1 MTPDNFYF
9 QLRKHFNSSQIKVL
23 VPAIMQEPLVW
34 NYVSK
39 NLSELLENPLFAD
52 VSQWTPERLG
62 LFALGYLREDNSS
75 LAKANQKAVQMMN
88 MAEKPVQVV
97 FSLAQAIAII
107 LCNIDRT
114 SQKQEKRYLLDLDKN
129 DFALDKNGWKA
140 VYACIPI
147 EKLTLKNS
155 PLEMA
160 IHCALCQPIEEE
172 KLAFL
177 ISEFVK
183 EADYTEKATTLQL
196 ISLSGRK
203 SLMQQVANN
212 MIENTKQK
220 ISIGLN
226 EIPNLRS
233 LAMIYQAA
241 GKTDEAIS
249 ILNTCTEE
257 LGKAQTNIG
266 EQQESVENDHTTVFY
281 DDGDDGINTD
291 LKTLKVLQENGN
303 IADAG
308 NLILGITAKLIERA
322 ASGKS
327 VVHIPQYIL
336 DSNPTLLINQL
347 QELGQDQDA
356 LQVALLFLKYRPT
369 DVRLL
374 TAISILL
381 ESLGD
386 YSNAALY
393 AEIVASLDPEEK
405 QFQYRMA
412 NLFGAMN
419 DWEASYQT
427 WKQVLTDKD
436 EMEEIPL
443 LGLANAA
450 LHTNREDEV
459 QIATQKV
466 IEKNSNCAEAYR
478 IRGKSFI
485 QTGKISEAI
494 DTFNNAVLLN
504 ADDQDSWLALASAY
518 ASTGEEGTSV
528 EVLRKACTANP
539 ESVEINYA
547 LADALLNTGEPSEAI
562 PFLKKCVNLA
572 PKHSDTALKLGRTL
586 GSLGNYAEAEQ
597 ILKNAFQKWPTDLSI
612 AKELSKVLI
621 NSNKKIEAVKP
632 LEVVTNS
639 QNASIDDLM
648 TYADCLLVGETPLYL
663 KQSEPGEEVLNRAIA
678 ALKRVLASD
687 KSNQKAI
694 MLAGEAFLSLGEPK
708 LAKDL
713 YLQVIDQTQKKGISF
728 NSPRMKTGLGLACMQ
743 LGDNETAI
751 ALLQDASSLESENI
765 FLLQKLAE
773 AYEQVKLGNDAAQ
786 AAECALKLEPKNIN
800 NLNWYARLAERL
812 GKFDESIHAHETAAE
827 MESNNPSHALE
838 AARLLI
844 QQGDSEHA
852 RTWLEKAIQMEV
864 LSPED
869 YRNAAYCFLRLQD
882 TQLGFDCLE
891 KAVVSS
897 NAPSAD
903 MVLELSILTRSL
915 YGDEKA
921 LHVLQK
927 GMKELPEARSLLTFQ
942 ADLYHALH
950 HDQEALASL
959 EKAKQINIDD
969 RVLEK
974 IAQIGTDGLFNS
986 PLSDPLD
993 SDEGIDIRMAALYI
1007 HQGNLKGGLEILEGL
1022 LKQNPD
1028 NLLLRTK
1035 AIETAYSLLDFD
1047 KVEELSI
1054 SERPETSEIG
1064 TDQLPLWIE
1073 YLSLLTEIAL
1083 HKNKD
1088 VEASLIL
1095 NDLISIDPK
1104 SARVKALQAR
1114 LLNRKGDTTIAKMAF
1129 QDADQSSRIE
1139 WKVLSKDDAWLS
1151 GLSTISCSSWLADA
1165 ALELGYLS
1173 YAWNESEKAS
1183 NNQKG
1188 SLKNILQVIKIIVN
1202 AAYTD
1207 RLRNE
1212 LFVITNSVSPAI
1224 LEDGIGKLENANEEA
1239 KSIGRNSAIEEWYT
1253 IGKAILHPIPANVHA
1268 MLQYQPSPET
1278 AIYHV
1283 AVLRWI
1289 NNHANA
1295 LEICEKF
1302 DNDPN
1307 IQLNKALCNYPTN
1320 IEEGGRS
1327 IAKAISLAPGQPL
1340 NFVLASIISA
1350 EKKNQKSAYSDI
1362 EAALKIWQ
1370 DEPEWLFMAA
1380 KYADDLGNSEL
1391 AIEMYKKSA
1400 LFENGSGKY
1409 VLAYGNALLDAGK
1422 AAEAVEFLEPHVG
1435 QYTNDQE
1442 IRISL
1447 GTAYLKSGKLEEAA
1461 TIVRKLIEDNC
1472 ATSDCYMLISQLAY
1486 RECKDDEAIVAAHKA
1501 VNLNPKD
1508 KAAIYFLV
1516 QLLRTLDKPV
1526 EALSNL
1532 EQHLKEVEGEPE
1544 FDLLHA
1550 ELVYEVDGAHAAL
1563 PLIEEINKVNNKSLN
1578 VLKLMAKVWNECG
1591 ETEKFIQAAQE
1602 GLKINPADTDLNL
1615 WLGKSQSK
1623 TGQLDQAVQYYS
1635 TVIQQKPENIEAYLD
1650 LAALFQKRREEI
1662 QAVQVLQKAIEAFP
1676 QDHRPYYEAGL
1687 ILREMKDFPG
1697 AEVMLR
1703 RAAELSPADL
1713 QIRRQLG
1720 AIIALNLVHQV

>member
-1 MTPDNFYF
+1 MTLDNFYF
-9 QLRKHFNSSQIKVL
+9 QLRKRFNPTQIKVL

-75 LAKANQKAVQMMN
+75 LAKANQKAAQMMN

-97 FSLAQAIAII
+97 FSLAQATAII

-114 SQKQEKRYLLDLDKN
+114 SPKNVKSNVLNLDKN
-129 DFALDKNGWKA
+129 DFALDKNGLKA

-147 EKLTLKNS
+147 EKLTLENS

-160 IHCALCQPIEEE
+160 IHCALCQPVEEE
-172 KLAFL
+172 KLALL

-183 EADYTEKATTLQL
+183 EADFTQKATTLQI

-203 SLMQQVANN
+203 SLMQQVANK
-212 MIENTKQK
+212 MIENTKLN
-220 ISIGLN
+220 ISIRLN
-226 EIPNLRS
+226 EIPTLRS
-233 LAMIYQAA
+233 QAMIYQAA
-241 GKTDEAIS
+241 GKIDEANS
-249 ILNTCTEE
+249 LLNACTEE
-257 LGKAQTNIG
+257 LGKIQTNIG
-266 EQQESVENDHTTVFY
+266 EQQKAVKNDYPAIFY

-308 NLILGITAKLIERA
+308 NIVLGITAKLIERA

-327 VVHIPQYIL
+327 VVQIPQYIL
-336 DSNPTLLINQL
+336 DSNPTLLIDQL

-369 DVRLL
+369 DVKLL
-374 TAISILL
+374 TAISLLL
-381 ESLGD
+381 ENLGD
-386 YSNAALY
+386 YSSAALY
-393 AEIVASLDPEEK
+393 AEIVASLNPEEK
-405 QFQYRMA
+405 QAQYRMA
-412 NLFGAMN
+412 DLYGAMK

-427 WKQVLTDKD
+427 WKHVLAD
-436 EMEEIPL
+436 MEEKEENPL
-443 LGLANAA
+443 LGLAQAA
-450 LHTNREDEV
+450 LHTNRDVEV
-459 QIATQKV
+459 QAVTQQV
-466 IEKNSNCAEAYR
+466 IEKNNNCAEAYR
-478 IRGKSFI
+478 IRGKSFF
-485 QTGKISEAI
+485 QTGQISEAI
-494 DTFNNAVLLN
+494 DSFNNAIMLSV
-504 ADDQDSWLALASAY
+504 DDQESWLALASAY
-518 ASTGEEGTSV
+518 ARTGAEEASV
-528 EVLRKACTANP
+528 EVLRKASMANP

-547 LADALLNTGEPSEAI
+547 FADALLNTGEPSEAI
-562 PFLKKCVNLA
+562 PILKKCVHLA
-572 PKHSDTALKLGRTL
+572 PKHSDTALKLGKTL
-586 GSLGNYAEAEQ
+586 GSLGNYGEAEQ
-597 ILKNAFQKWPTDLSI
+597 ILKNAFQKWPTDHSI
-612 AKELSKVLI
+612 AKELAKVLI
-621 NSNKKIEAVKP
+621 NSNKKSEAVKP
-632 LEVVTNS
+632 LEVVTNT
-639 QNASIDDLM
+639 QNASIDELM
-648 TYADCLLVGETPLYL
+648 TYADCLLGSETPLYL
-663 KQSEPGEEVLNRAIA
+663 KQSELDEEVLNRSIT
-678 ALKRVLASD
+678 ALKRVLACD

-694 MLAGEAFLSLGEPK
+694 MLAGEAYLSKGEPQ

-713 YLQVIDQTQKKGISF
+713 YLQVIDQTQKGISSD
-728 NSPRMKTGLGLACMQ
+728 SPRMKTGLGLACMQ

-751 ALLQDASSLESENI
+751 AVFQEASSIETDNV
-765 FLLQKLAE
+765 FLQQKLAE
-773 AYEQVKLGNDAAQ
+773 AYEQVKLGNEAAL
-786 AAECALKLEPKNIN
+786 AAECALKLDPKNIK
-800 NLNWYARLAERL
+800 NLNWYASLAERL
-812 GKFDESIHAHETAAE
+812 GRFEESIQAHETAAE
-827 MESNNPSHALE
+827 LESNDPSHALE

-844 QQGDSEHA
+844 QQGDNEHA
-852 RTWLEKAIQMEV
+852 RNWLEKAIRMET
-864 LSPED
+864 LKPED

-891 KAVVSS
+891 KAVDSS
-897 NAPSAD
+897 NTPSAD

-927 GMKELPEARSLLTFQ
+927 GMKGLPEARNLLTFQ
-942 ADLYHALH
+942 ADLCHALH
-950 HDQEALASL
+950 HDQEAFASL
-959 EKAKQINIDD
+959 EKAKQIKIDD
-969 RVLEK
+969 ELMK
-974 IAQIGTDGLFNS
+974 KPAQIGTKGLFNS
-986 PLSDPLD
+986 PLCDSVD
-993 SDEGIDIRMAALYI
+993 SDKDIDIRMAALYI
-1007 HQGNLKGGLEILEGL
+1007 QQGNLRGGLEILEGL
-1022 LKQNPD
+1022 LKQYPD
-1028 NLLLRTK
+1028 DLLLRIK
-1035 AIETAYSLLDFD
+1035 AIEAAYSLLDFD
-1047 KVEELSI
+1047 RVEKFSI
-1054 SERPETSEIG
+1054 SKMPKTSEIDN
-1064 TDQLPLWIE
+1064 DQLPLWIE
-1073 YLSLLTEIAL
+1073 YLSLLVEIAL
-1083 HKNKD
+1083 HQNKD
-1088 VEASLIL
+1088 VEASIIL
-1095 NDLISIDPK
+1095 NDLISIDQK

-1114 LLNRKGDTTIAKMAF
+1114 LLKRKGDTAIAKLAF
-1129 QDADQSSRIE
+1129 QDADQSSKTE
-1139 WKVLSKDDAWLS
+1139 WKVLSKDDAWSS
-1151 GLSTISCSSWLADA
+1151 GLSTISCSDWLADA

-1173 YAWNESEKAS
+1173 YAWNEAEKAS

-1212 LFVITNSVSPAI
+1212 LFVITNSVNPAI
-1224 LEDGIGKLENANEEA
+1224 LEDGIGKLENAIEEA
-1239 KSIGRNSAIEEWYT
+1239 KCMGGNFEIEEWYT
-1253 IGKAILHPIPANVHA
+1253 IGKAVLDPIPANVHA
-1268 MLQYQPSPET
+1268 MLQYEPSPET
-1278 AIYHV
+1278 AIFHV

-1307 IQLNKALCNYPTN
+1307 IFINKALCNYPIN
-1320 IEEGGRS
+1320 IEESDKS
-1327 IAKAISLAPGQPL
+1327 IAKAISLAPDQPL
-1340 NFVLASIISA
+1340 NYVLAAIISA
-1350 EKKNQKSAYSDI
+1350 EKQNINNAFTDL

-1370 DEPEWLFMAA
+1370 DEPEWLFMEA

-1391 AIEMYKKSA
+1391 AIETYKKSA

-1409 VLAYGNALLDAGK
+1409 ALAYGNALLDAGK

-1435 QYTNDQE
+1435 HYTNDQE

-1461 TIVRKLIEDNC
+1461 TIVKKLLEENC

-1486 RECKDDEAIVAAHKA
+1486 RQCKDDEAVDAAQKA

-1516 QLLRTLDKPV
+1516 QLLRSLDKPV

-1532 EQHLKEVEGEPE
+1532 EQHLPEVEGEPE

-1550 ELVYEVDGAHAAL
+1550 ELVYEVDGAQAAL
-1563 PLIEEINKVNNKSLN
+1563 PLVEEINKIKNKSLN

-1591 ETEKFIQAAQE
+1591 EIEKFTQAAQE
-1602 GLKINPADTDLNL
+1602 GLKIDPTDTDLNL
-1615 WLGKSQSK
+1615 WLAKSQSK
-1623 TGQLDQAVQYYS
+1623 SGQLDQAVQHYS
-1635 TVIQQKPENIEAYLD
+1635 TVVQKKPENVEAYLD
-1650 LAALFQKRREEI
+1650 LAELFQKRREEI
-1662 QAVQVLQKAIEAFP
+1662 QAVQILQKAIEAFP

-1687 ILREMKDFPG
+1687 ILKEMKDFPG

-1703 RAAELSPADL
+1703 RAAELSPTDL